1 MAEQKETKKTETV
14 NVTLDEL
21 LTENES
27 LKKQVEALQAQVE
40 RVFQEMQRY
49 QQLYLTTGL
58 VK

>member
-1 MAEQKETKKTETV
+1 MAEQKETKKPETV

>member
-1 MAEQKETKKTETV
+1 MAEQKEPKNPETV

-21 LTENES
+21 LTENDS
-27 LKKQVEALQAQVE
+27 LRKQVEALQAQVE

>member
-1 MAEQKETKKTETV
+1 MAEQKEVKKPEVTE
-14 NVTLDEL
+14 VTLDEL
-21 LTENES
+21 VAENES

-40 RVFQEMQRY
+40 RVYQEMSRY

>member
-1 MAEQKETKKTETV
+1 MAEQKETKTPETV
-14 NVTLDEL
+14 EVTLDEVIA
-21 LTENES
+21 ENES

>member
-14 NVTLDEL
+14 NVTLEEL

>member
-1 MAEQKETKKTETV
+1 MAEEKQTKKTETV

>member
-1 MAEQKETKKTETV
+1 MAEEKQTKKTEAV
-14 NVTLDEL
+14 NVTLEEL
-21 LTENES
+21 VAENDS

>member
-1 MAEQKETKKTETV
+1 MVEQKETKKTEAV

>member
-1 MAEQKETKKTETV
+1 MAEEKQTKKTETGE
-14 NVTLDEL
+14 VTLEEL
-21 LTENES
+21 VAENDS

>member
-1 MAEQKETKKTETV
+1 MAEQKETKNPETV

-21 LTENES
+21 LTENDS
-27 LKKQVEALQAQVE
+27 LRKQVEALQAQVE

>member
-1 MAEQKETKKTETV
+1 MAEEKQTKKTKAVE
-14 NVTLDEL
+14 VTLDEL
-21 LTENES
+21 IAENES

>member
-1 MAEQKETKKTETV
+1 MAEQKETKKTEAV
-14 NVTLDEL
+14 NVTLEEL

-27 LKKQVEALQAQVE
+27 LKNQVEALQAQVE

>member
-1 MAEQKETKKTETV
+1 MAEQKETKKPEAV

-40 RVFQEMQRY
+40 RVF
-49 QQLYLTTGL
+49 
-58 VK
+58 

>member
-1 MAEQKETKKTETV
+1 MAEQKETKKTEAV
-14 NVTLDEL
+14 NVTLEEL
-21 LTENES
+21 VAENES

>member
-1 MAEQKETKKTETV
+1 MAEEKQTKKTEAV
-14 NVTLDEL
+14 ELTLEEL
-21 LTENES
+21 VAENDS

>member
-1 MAEQKETKKTETV
+1 MAEQKETKNPETV

>member
-1 MAEQKETKKTETV
+1 MAEQNETKKTEAV

>member
-1 MAEQKETKKTETV
+1 MAEEKQTKKTETV
-14 NVTLDEL
+14 NVTLEEL
-21 LTENES
+21 VAENDS

>member
-1 MAEQKETKKTETV
+1 MAEEKQTKKTEAV
-14 NVTLDEL
+14 EVTLDEL
-21 LTENES
+21 VAENES

>member
-1 MAEQKETKKTETV
+1 MAEQKETKKTEAV
-14 NVTLDEL
+14 EVTLEEL
-21 LTENES
+21 VAENES

>member
-1 MAEQKETKKTETV
+1 MAEQKETKNPETV
-14 NVTLDEL
+14 NVTLEEL
-21 LTENES
+21 VAENDS